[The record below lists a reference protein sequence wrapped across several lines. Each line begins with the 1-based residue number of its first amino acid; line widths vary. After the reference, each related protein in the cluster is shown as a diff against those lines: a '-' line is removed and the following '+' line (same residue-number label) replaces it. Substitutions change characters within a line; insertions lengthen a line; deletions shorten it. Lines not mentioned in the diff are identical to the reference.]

1 MSTLN
6 QKQSRPA
13 NSDLFFSVYLLP
25 LETDLLPTTN
35 QLNTTQFETDRSFL
49 MFGNNNDSI
58 NRWVPGIP
66 MPSKFKYR
74 LKRIWKFQKTGTVNN
89 AVISISTADLPFN
102 TGSLPVYML
111 VSDTPDMTNATY
123 YRMTLVGNT
132 WRLQH
137 SFNAG
142 AYITFGYGFVDRP
155 LRHGKTVIEGV
166 RFPYK

>member
-1 MSTLN
+1 MS
-6 QKQSRPA
+6 QKQSRTA
-13 NSDLFFSVYLLP
+13 NNDPFFSAYLLT
-25 LETDLLPTTN
+25 LVTDNLPVTN
-35 QLNTTQFETDRSFL
+35 QLNTTQFEADRSFL